1 MFVCA
6 ALQLARL
13 TVPATMTEAGCVFQA
28 EDVSPME
35 IIIDGATSTLDLAF
49 KAEVEGASG
58 EDLSR
63 CYYCLKCSAGCPSAL
78 AMPYQPAQ
86 MVRMVQLGLKDQ
98 LLESPSIWY
107 CLHCETCGARCPNEI
122 SIARLTQ
129 ALRQM
134 AMDEKGDALQGEAG
148 IQALRTLSENI
159 LTTHNISADDNSQRL
174 MWSENLESVP
184 EGLKRKKG
192 AHSLYFVGCVSS
204 FFPMT
209 YIIPQAFVQIL
220 EEAGESFTALGG
232 EEWCCGYPLLMAGMG
247 SQAEETIRHN
257 VAQVQDLGVSRVVTT
272 CPACYHMWKHFY
284 PEILDE
290 ELGLEVTHST
300 QLLAELLDQG
310 RVQLKEV
317 PRAVTYHDPCDL
329 GRKNDLYD
337 APRRVLGAIPELSFR
352 EMSDNRQDALCCGG
366 GGNVETFNPDLV
378 GELSE
383 RRFQQALETEAQVI
397 VSACP
402 QCERT
407 LTAEARREKARVR
420 VMDLVEFVWRAM
432 DTAEQ

>member
-1 MFVCA
+1 VSGTPIVAEF
-6 ALQLARL
+6 
-13 TVPATMTEAGCVFQA
+13 ESVFEI
-28 EDVSPME
+28 EDGSPME
-35 IIIDGATSTLDLAF
+35 IGKGDTTSTLDF
-49 KAEVEGASG
+49 DFVAEVEQRSG

-63 CYYCLKCSAGCPSAL
+63 CYYCLKCSAGCPSAP
-78 AMPYQPAQ
+78 AMPYRPAE
-86 MVRMVQLGLKDQ
+86 MVRMVQLGLKDP

-134 AMDEKGDALQGEAG
+134 AMDEKGDALQGDAG
-148 IQALRTLSENI
+148 IQALRALGENI
-159 LTTHNISADDNSQRL
+159 LTTHNISADDNTQRL

-184 EGLKRKKG
+184 EGLEREKG
-192 AHSLYFVGCVSS
+192 AHTLYFVGCVSS

-220 EEAGESFTALGG
+220 EAAGESFTALGG

-247 SQAEETIRHN
+247 SRAEETIRHN
-257 VAQVQDLGVSRVVTT
+257 VARVRELEARRVVTT
-272 CPACYHMWKHFY
+272 CPACYHMWRHFY
-284 PEILDE
+284 PEILGE
-290 ELGLEVTHST
+290 ELGVEVVHST
-300 QLLAELLDQG
+300 QMLDELVEEG
-310 RVQLKEV
+310 RLRLKNV
-317 PRAVTYHDPCDL
+317 PRSVTYHDPCDL

-337 APRRVLGAIPELSFR
+337 APRRVIQSIPELSFT

-378 GELSE
+378 GELSQ
-383 RRFQQALETEAQVI
+383 RRFGQALETEAQVI

-420 VMDLVEFVWRAM
+420 VMDLVEFVWRAL
-432 DTAEQ
+432 DTSE